1 MKLSSSLLLLA
12 TAAAPGALGQD
23 CSQYLTTT
31 SHSSAGA
38 LALSYTPDVTA
49 GVLRGR
55 VVYAGQ
61 GWVGFAVSEAGR
73 MIGSHAVIGLPDD
86 GTALKYVLGGYVVS
100 LVTEAS
106 SQDGLTAIITQN
118 DTHSVLEFELAFED
132 PIDSTFDIDPNGV
145 NNFLVAAGSANT
157 LAYHELRSAL
167 SETLVPCVGE
177 EAAAM
182 VVEDEMV
189 VSDTPEEETPMMEDE
204 PEDEMQD
211 EDETPMVEEE
221 EPEETNIM
229 ENTAAGSTL
238 NVMVGDTITHEG
250 YVLDRFCIE
259 QGVFLDQPEVASLAN
274 PDLHT
279 VHCLIDAPP
288 CIGSEFELLEEGE
301 DGGDYV
307 RAFTFDEASK
317 ELVVALAKEVG
328 GPSCTECDG
337 TGSLLKGFRVRVT
350 ATVTAL
356 GDDMIGNGPVISVT
370 EATAVFPFVG
380 QSIEH
385 EGYVLDRFCI
395 DQGVFLDQPEV
406 ASLMNPD
413 LHTVHCL
420 IDAPPCIASVFEV
433 LGPPAM
439 EGEDYTRAY
448 VLDEDSKAQVVSVAK
463 DLGGSSCTDC
473 NGVGHLSK
481 GLRVAIEATITAL
494 GGEEEEAPDAG
505 PVLSVTKCGGVF
517 PFTGQEIEL
526 DGVYISDQFCL
537 NRGTFLDNDLPSL
550 EQPEKHTI
558 HCLIDPPPCISS
570 PFEVLLDPLEGET
583 VHQRGYT
590 LDQESK
596 DFFVDIIKTVGVC
609 EECTGE
615 GTLLEGFRA
624 SLVARID
631 DASRNETSGSGPL
644 ISVSTGEAVVP
655 EGVAPLYE
663 VGQQITVEGY
673 VTDQFCIQRG
683 SFLDTGLPTLEN
695 VDQHTFHCLLDP
707 PPCLESPFEILMDPD
722 FSAGDTMW
730 SRGFT
735 LDEDAKQQVIELG
748 RSIGNCDTCSVGET
762 GQLAGLRVR
771 LEATILD
778 NMFNATSGAGPL
790 ISVQSVESVG
800 QYSVGQEIMV
810 EGYIIDQFCIERG
823 SFLDTGLPT
832 LENANQHTVH
842 CLIDPPP
849 CSSALYEVLLDPVGD
864 STTWSR
870 GFTLDEASK
879 GELVALAMEVGDCD
893 LCTGEGTLK
902 AGFRAKLTAT
912 VVDNMRNLTSGAG
925 PIISVSSAEHVLPEI
940 ADGTFVVGQEIEV
953 TGYITDRFC
962 IERGTFLDTGLNTLE
977 NIEKH
982 TVHCLLDP
990 EPCITSVFEVLLE
1003 PLEGE
1008 TLFRRGFVLDE
1019 ASKELLV
1026 GIGREVGQCDTCT
1039 GEGNLEAG
1047 FKATITATIV
1057 ALTDETSEGSGP
1069 IISVT
1074 AAEAVLPT
1082 GDCDAAS
1089 GPTTISVE
1097 NVPITVT
1104 YELGADGAGVAT
1116 FSATV
1121 VYEGLG
1127 WVGFAIS
1134 ENGNMVGSLAVI
1146 GLPDEDVGPTNPGKY
1161 DLEAITVAG
1170 VVLTDQQ
1177 TLMDGNIEQNETHTV
1192 LTFTKLV
1199 EEEGELSINPTGN
1212 NFFLVAAG
1220 TANELAFHAVRQ
1232 PFEVALGCA
1241 AAKPELAMPNLAVGD
1256 AVTIEGFVMDNF
1268 CIERGTLLD
1277 EPQIVTLEEPN
1288 LHTLHCLIDVPQ
1300 CAASNYEILMDPL
1313 PGETLYRRALTL
1325 DDASKEQLR
1334 MMAQAIGRCD
1344 TCDGGRRLQDS
1355 GRVER
1360 GFRASVTAEV
1370 TALAD
1375 ESTGAPPMAVL
1386 SDVQPVLFVTD
1397 ASSMVTLEVGDLVT
1411 VEGFIMDNFCIERGQ
1426 EALMH
1431 DGVAFT
1437 TG

>member
-1 MKLSSSLLLLA
+1 MKVSRHAWLLTALA
-12 TAAAPGALGQD
+12 AAAPSCGWAQAD
-23 CSQYLTTT
+23 CSQYLTST
-31 SHSSAGA
+31 SPTGMEA
-38 LALSYTPDVTA
+38 LTLRYTPDVAA
-49 GVLRGR
+49 GVLRGQ
-55 VVYAGQ
+55 VVYEGR
-61 GWVGFAVSEAGR
+61 GWVGFAVSENGR
-73 MIGSHAVIGLPDD
+73 MIGSHAVIGLPDET
-86 GTALKYVLGGYVVS
+86 TALKYALGGLS
-100 LVTEAS
+100 AALIAEAS
-106 SQDGLTAIITQN
+106 SQEGLTASIVQN
-118 DTHSVLEFELAFED
+118 DTHSVLEFEWAFED

-145 NNFLVAAGSANT
+145 NNFLVAAGSGNE
-157 LAYHELRSAL
+157 LAYHALRSPL
-167 SETLVPCVGE
+167 VEQLVGCETVAVLDEAVVSPMMEDDE
-177 EAAAM
+177 EEDPM
-182 VVEDEMV
+182 MEDEEEEEEEE
-189 VSDTPEEETPMMEDE
+189 TPMAQDEAEDEETPMMEGG
-204 PEDEMQD
+204 
-211 EDETPMVEEE
+211 EEE
-221 EPEETNIM
+221 EDTGGNIM
-229 ENTAAGSTL
+229 ENTAESSNA
-238 NVMVGDTITHEG
+238 NIMVGDTITHEG

-288 CIGSEFELLEEGE
+288 CIGSEFELLDEGE
-301 DGGDYV
+301 KIGDYV
-307 RAFTFDEASK
+307 RAFTLDEASK
-317 ELVVALAKEVG
+317 ELVVALAKEIG

-356 GDDMIGNGPVISVT
+356 GDPMIGNGPVISVT

-380 QSIEH
+380 QAIEH

-439 EGEDYTRAY
+439 TGEDYTRAY
-448 VLDEDSKAQVVSVAK
+448 VLDEASKAQVVSVAK
-463 DLGGSSCTDC
+463 DLGGPSCTEC

-494 GGEEEEAPDAG
+494 GGQEEEAPDAG
-505 PVLSVTKCGGVF
+505 PVLSVTKCDGVF
-517 PFTGQEIEL
+517 PFAGQEIEL
-526 DGVYISDQFCL
+526 EGVFISDQFCL
-537 NRGTFLDNDLPSL
+537 ERGTFLDNDLPSL

-583 VHQRGYT
+583 MHQRGYT

-609 EECTGE
+609 DECTGE
-615 GTLLEGFRA
+615 GTLVEGFRA
-624 SLVARID
+624 ALVATIG

-644 ISVSTGEAVVP
+644 ISVSTGEAVLP
-655 EGVAPLYE
+655 EIMAPVYE

-695 VDQHTFHCLLDP
+695 VDRHTLHCLLDP

-748 RSIGNCDTCSVGET
+748 RSIGNCDTCSGGET
-762 GQLAGLRVR
+762 GQLAGLRVL

-778 NMFNATSGAGPL
+778 NLFNTTSGAGPL

-800 QYSVGQEIMV
+800 QYSIGQEIVV

-823 SFLDTGLPT
+823 TFLDTGLPT

-849 CSSALYEVLLDPVGD
+849 CSSALYEVLLDPVGE

-879 GELVALAMEVGDCD
+879 AELVALAMEVGDCD

-925 PIISVSSAEHVLPEI
+925 PVISVSSAEHVLPEI
-940 ADGTFVVGQEIEV
+940 PDISLPVGE
-953 TGYITDRFC
+953 
-962 IERGTFLDTGLNTLE
+962 
-977 NIEKH
+977 
-982 TVHCLLDP
+982 
-990 EPCITSVFEVLLE
+990 
-1003 PLEGE
+1003 
-1008 TLFRRGFVLDE
+1008 
-1019 ASKELLV
+1019 
-1026 GIGREVGQCDTCT
+1026 
-1039 GEGNLEAG
+1039 
-1047 FKATITATIV
+1047 
-1057 ALTDETSEGSGP
+1057 
-1069 IISVT
+1069 
-1074 AAEAVLPT
+1074 
-1082 GDCDAAS
+1082 CDAAT
-1089 GPTTISVE
+1089 GPTTIALE
-1097 NVPITVT
+1097 NTPITVT
-1104 YELGADGAGVAT
+1104 YELGADDAGMAT

-1121 VYEGLG
+1121 VYEGQG

-1134 ENGNMVGSLAVI
+1134 EAGKMQGSLAVI
-1146 GLPDEDVGPTNPGKY
+1146 GLPDEDVGPSNPGKY
-1161 DLEAITVAG
+1161 DLEALSVAG
-1170 VVLTDQQ
+1170 VVLTEQQ

-1192 LTFTKLV
+1192 LSFTKLV

-1220 TANELAFHAVRQ
+1220 SGNELAYHAVRM
-1232 PFEVALGCA
+1232 PFEIALGCA
-1241 AAKPELAMPNLAVGD
+1241 VVKPELAMPNLSVGD
-1256 AVTIEGFVMDNF
+1256 IVTVEGFVMDNF

-1325 DDASKEQLR
+1325 DDASKEQVR

-1344 TCDGGRRLQDS
+1344 TCGGGRRLQDS

-1360 GFRASVTAEV
+1360 GFRANVTAEV

-1375 ESTGAPPMAVL
+1375 ASTGAPPMVVL
-1386 SDVQPVLFVTD
+1386 SDVQPVLFITD

-1411 VEGFIMDNFCIERGQ
+1411 VEGFIMDNFCIERG
-1426 EALMH
+1426 E
-1431 DGVAFT
+1431 
-1437 TG
+1437 